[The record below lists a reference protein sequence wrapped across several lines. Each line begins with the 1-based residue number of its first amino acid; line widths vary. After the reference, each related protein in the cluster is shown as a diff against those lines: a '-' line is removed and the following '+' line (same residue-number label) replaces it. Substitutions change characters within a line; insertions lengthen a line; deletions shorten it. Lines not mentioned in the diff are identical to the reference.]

1 MTAVTSPWIEKARTI
16 GAEVSAAAA
25 RDVDERSRFP
35 KETFDAL
42 RKEHFLAA
50 FAPKELGGG
59 GATFSEMAF
68 VCGALGQHCA
78 ASGMVY
84 AMHLIQLGCLT
95 RHGKGTPFFDGYLR
109 QLAEKELL
117 IASATT
123 EAGVGGNTRMSM
135 CAVDRR
141 ADGTFLL
148 EKDAPVIS
156 YAEAADDILIT
167 ARRAPDAAR
176 SDQVLVL
183 APRGDC
189 KLERTTSWDTLGMRG
204 TCSVGF
210 KLAYEGTE
218 ERIVP
223 GAYSD
228 ISAQTMLPFAHV
240 LWSNLWLGIATDAVN
255 RARAY
260 IRNEARKTPGTQPPG
275 AFRLAELVAELHAM
289 RGFVHGATRDYQEIM
304 DDPEQLAGM
313 AFALRMNN
321 LKISAS
327 QKMVEII
334 QRALMICGI
343 TGYRNDT
350 KFSLGRH
357 LRDALSAPLMVAND
371 RIYGSNAAML
381 LVTKDD

>member
-1 MTAVTSPWIEKARTI
+1 MSSSIDAVRRI
-16 GAEVSAAAA
+16 GQDIAALHAEA
-25 RDVDERSRFP
+25 VDREARFP
-35 KETFDAL
+35 TEAIEAL
-42 RKEHFLAA
+42 RQERLLGA
-50 FAPKELGGG
+50 FVPAELGGLG
-59 GATFSEMAF
+59 CSFGELSSM
-68 VCGALGQHCA
+68 CQALGQGCA
-78 ASGMVY
+78 SAAMIF
-84 AMHLIQLGCLT
+84 AMHNIQVGCIVRHAAGDPCLT
-95 RHGKGTPFFDGYLR
+95 RYLR
-109 QLAEKELL
+109 ELAGQQLL
-117 IASATT
+117 IASVTS
-123 EAGVGGNTRMSM
+123 EAGVGGSLRTSVA
-135 CAVDRR
+135 AVERDGDRCR
-141 ADGTFLL
+141 LRKQATT
-148 EKDAPVIS
+148 VS
-156 YAEAADDILIT
+156 YGLAADDLLVT
-167 ARRAPDAAR
+167 CRRDPDAAAG
-176 SDQVLVL
+176 DQVLVL
-183 APRGDC
+183 LRRADRQ
-189 KLERTTSWDTLGMRG
+189 LEQTGEWDTLGMRG